1 MHSAHYTTLKVE
13 NQNAFSMNIVEINPN
28 GAGTLGQFLA
38 TALSLTTLSVYVI
51 VAYQIEIKVPRA
63 VVENED
69 EDEATTTHYGGH
81 ARRHKRRESEEEPLK
96 MTALERA
103 FWPIVLIRTL
113 LDRWKRKNERKSSIG
128 LAYRA
133 SSS

>member
-1 MHSAHYTTLKVE
+1 LTLKVE
-13 NQNAFSMNIVEINPN
+13 NQNAYSMNIVEINPE

-38 TALSLTTLSVYVI
+38 VALSLTALSTYII

-63 VVENED
+63 VVED
-69 EDEATTTHYGGH
+69 DDDDVISPYAPGH
-81 ARRHKRRESEEEPLK
+81 ARRSKRRESEEDILK

-113 LDRWKRKNERKSSIG
+113 LDRWKRKKERKSLIG
-128 LAYRA
+128 LSY
-133 SSS
+133 